1 MVFLGCIL
9 TYFVVIFVPTLFIY
23 RYLES
28 KIPLLINTLLGKR
41 QPLYEQVG
49 IKKISA
55 RQNIKR
61 RSSWPLAYSNIII
74 TDKD

>member
-28 KIPLLINTLLGKR
+28 KILLLINTLLGKR

-55 RQNIKR
+55 R
-61 RSSWPLAYSNIII
+61 
-74 TDKD
+74 